1 MSNSINIES
10 SSPYSFELSVD
21 KSTSTTNVRVNDG
34 ENVNLT
40 INNTQGKRLVARQ
53 NDNSLNVP
61 IILSK
66 ELNVESKERVIVSLI
81 NPNEYIYRGGQPTVD
96 WGEILGSL
104 SNQTDLINYIASVT
118 PFQTAS
124 DIVTALNTL
133 ATLGFSASIYS
144 SDKIYVGSSSPDRS
158 AVMQADSESKG
169 FLPPRMSSEQ
179 RDNIDNPASGL
190 IIFNTTTGT
199 HQGYN
204 GEAWSDMY
212 E

>member
-1 MSNSINIES
+1 MSFNVNIEAS
-10 SSPYSFELSVD
+10 SSEIFDLSIA
-21 KSTSTTNVRVNDG
+21 KATSETNVTVSDG
-34 ENVNLT
+34 ADINLT
-40 INNTQGKRLVARQ
+40 INNVSGNRIVARQ
-53 NDNSLNVP
+53 NDHTLNVP

-66 ELNVESKERVIVSLI
+66 ELSVESKERMIVSLI
-81 NPNEYIYRGGQPTVD
+81 DPNEYIYRDGQPTVD
-96 WGEILGSL
+96 WGEILGTL

-118 PFQTAS
+118 PFQTVN

-133 ATLGFSASIYS
+133 STLSLNASVYS
-144 SDKIYVGSSSPDRS
+144 SNVIYAGSSSPDRS
-158 AVMQADSESKG
+158 AVMQADSTSKG

-204 GEAWSDMY
+204 GEGWSNMY

>member
-1 MSNSINIES
+1 MSNSVNIES
-10 SSPYSFELSVD
+10 SSPYSFDLSIG
-21 KSTSTTNVRVNDG
+21 KSTITTNVRANDG

-66 ELNVESKERVIVSLI
+66 ELNVESKERMVVSLT

-96 WGEILGSL
+96 WGEILGNL
-104 SNQTDLINYIASVT
+104 SNQTDLINYITSVT

-124 DIVTALNTL
+124 DIVTALNAL
-133 ATLGFSASIYS
+133 AALSFNASIYS
-144 SDKIYVGSSSPDRS
+144 SDKIYVGSLSPDRS

-199 HQGYN
+199 HQGYT

>member
-1 MSNSINIES
+1 MSNSVNIES
-10 SSPYSFELSVD
+10 SSPYSFDLSIG
-21 KSTSTTNVRVNDG
+21 KSTITTNVRANDG

-53 NDNSLNVP
+53 IDHSSNVP

-66 ELNVESKERVIVSLI
+66 ELNIESKERMVVSLT

-96 WGEILGSL
+96 WGEILGNL
-104 SNQTDLINYIASVT
+104 SNQTDIINYITSVT

-124 DIVTALNTL
+124 DIVTALNAL
-133 ATLGFSASIYS
+133 AALSFNASIYS
-144 SDKIYVGSSSPDRS
+144 SDKIYVGSLSPDRS

-199 HQGYN
+199 HQGYT